1 MKKFKKR
8 NKQSILYIVIYIF
21 INIDDIIL
29 NRKWTMEEIIL
40 MEYKS
45 TIKSKPYLYKE
56 TKKASSLIN
65 KGLKVEEI
73 KGKSIEDNIF
83 QLESEAR
90 KKEVASIITARL
102 KKLDEHIIYNIEN
115 SNIETSKILVLYA
128 ILKTDRLFFEFIN
141 EVYKEKIL
149 LKDLF
154 IRDKDFG
161 VFFQN
166 KREQSE
172 RVASWSEYT
181 FKKLKQV
188 YIRILFESGL
198 IVNQNGDREI
208 RIPIIE
214 SEIKDYL
221 YSIGDSVYL
230 NAILGIIN

>member
-1 MKKFKKR
+1 
-8 NKQSILYIVIYIF
+8 
-21 INIDDIIL
+21 
-29 NRKWTMEEIIL
+29 

-45 TIKSKPYLYKE
+45 TIKSRPYLYKE

-65 KGLKVEEI
+65 RGLSVEEI
-73 KGKSIEDNIF
+73 KEKSLEDNIF

-102 KKLDEHIIYNIEN
+102 KNLDEHIIYSIEN
-115 SNIETSKILVLYA
+115 SNVETSKILVLYA
-128 ILKTDRLFFEFIN
+128 ILKTDRLFYEFIN

-161 VFFQN
+161 MFFQN

-172 RVASWSEYT
+172 KVASWSEYT

-198 IVNQNGDREI
+198 IVNQKGDREI
-208 RIPIIE
+208 RVPIIE
-214 SEIKDYL
+214 NEVKEYL
-221 YSIGDSVYL
+221 YSIGDKVYI
-230 NAILGIIN
+230 NAVLGIIE

>member
-1 MKKFKKR
+1 MG
-8 NKQSILYIVIYIF
+8 
-21 INIDDIIL
+21 
-29 NRKWTMEEIIL
+29 
-40 MEYKS
+40 YKS
-45 TIKSKPYLYKE
+45 TIKSRPYLYKE
-56 TKKASSLIN
+56 TKKASSLVN
-65 KGLKVEEI
+65 KGLGVGCI
-73 KGKSIEDNIF
+73 KEKSLEDNIF

-102 KKLDEHIIYNIEN
+102 KDLDKQIIYNIEN

-172 RVASWSEYT
+172 KVASWSEYT

-198 IVNQNGDREI
+198 IANQKGDREI
-208 RIPIIE
+208 KIPIIE

>member
-1 MKKFKKR
+1 
-8 NKQSILYIVIYIF
+8 
-21 INIDDIIL
+21 
-29 NRKWTMEEIIL
+29 

-90 KKEVASIITARL
+90 KREVASIITARL
-102 KKLDEHIIYNIEN
+102 KKLDEHIIYSIEN

>member
-1 MKKFKKR
+1 
-8 NKQSILYIVIYIF
+8 
-21 INIDDIIL
+21 
-29 NRKWTMEEIIL
+29 

-45 TIKSKPYLYKE
+45 TIKSRPYLYKE
-56 TKKASSLIN
+56 TKKASILVNEGLDVENLKEKSLQ
-65 KGLKVEEI
+65 
-73 KGKSIEDNIF
+73 DNIF

-102 KKLDEHIIYNIEN
+102 KDLDKQIIYNIEN
-115 SNIETSKILVLYA
+115 SNVETSKVLVLYA

-154 IRDKDFG
+154 IKDKDFN

-172 RVASWSEYT
+172 KVASWSEYT

-198 IVNQNGDREI
+198 IVNQKGDREI
-208 RIPIIE
+208 KIPIIE
-214 SEIKDYL
+214 SEVKDYL
-221 YSIGDSVYL
+221 YNIGDGVYL

>member
-1 MKKFKKR
+1 
-8 NKQSILYIVIYIF
+8 
-21 INIDDIIL
+21 
-29 NRKWTMEEIIL
+29 

-45 TIKSKPYLYKE
+45 TIKSRPYLYKE

-65 KGLKVEEI
+65 KGLSVEEI
-73 KGKSIEDNIF
+73 KEKSLEDNIF

-102 KKLDEHIIYNIEN
+102 KNLDEHIIYSIEN
-115 SNIETSKILVLYA
+115 SNIEISKVLVLYA

-172 RVASWSEYT
+172 KVASWSEYT

-198 IVNQNGDREI
+198 IVNQKGDKEI
-208 RIPIIE
+208 RVPIIE
-214 SEIKDYL
+214 NEVKEYL
-221 YSIGDSVYL
+221 YSIGDKVYI
-230 NAILGIIN
+230 NAVLGIIE